1 MGLRTGL
8 LRWGRGYGYGGGA
21 IAGVAIG
28 WGGVTGKGGVVSV
41 CGRGYGMGAGLW
53 DWGGAMGGA
62 MEWGAGLWGGAVVM
76 GLGAGLWNRGGAI
89 RSGVGL
95 LGLGAGLGMCGRVQ
109 TLPRPQART

>member
-1 MGLRTGL
+1 MGMGAGL
-8 LRWGRGYGYGGGA
+8 LRAWLLDG
-21 IAGVAIG
+21 
-28 WGGVTGKGGVVSV
+28 GGVTGKGGVVSV
-41 CGRGYGMGAGLW
+41 CGRGYRMGAGLW

-95 LGLGAGLGMCGRVQ
+95 LGLGTGLGMCGRVQ
-109 TLPRPQART
+109 TLLRPQART